1 MNLSREHLAELIE
14 AHQLLEHPGLAIKVA
29 NLVGAPLERG
39 FEMLPAGWSDRI
51 GRTTREA
58 LMVALKGA
66 LLTMRRRPGQPSVRW
81 HRVAAATS
89 GAVGGAL
96 GLSGLAIELPL
107 STLIICRSIADIAR
121 AQGESLDDLDTRLAC
136 LEVFGLGGPTQ
147 EDDHADGMY
156 FAARAAM
163 SKTVAEAAEF
173 LSSHALLGEGA
184 PTLVRMVGA
193 VASRFQIQV
202 SEKVAAQAIPVI
214 GAASGAVINLLFIEH
229 FQGMS
234 HGHFTIRRLS
244 RLYGESTVRAA
255 YRAVGEVE
263 RQRAA

>member
-1 MNLSREHLAELIE
+1 MKLSREHLAELVE
-14 AHQLLEHPGLAIKVA
+14 ARQLLEHPGLAIKVA

-39 FEMLPAGWSDRI
+39 FELLPAGWSERI

-66 LLTMRRRPGQPSVRW
+66 LLTMKRRPIGPSVGW

-96 GLSGLAIELPL
+96 GLTGLAFELPV
-107 STLIICRSIADIAR
+107 STMIICRSIADIAR
-121 AQGESLDDLDTRLAC
+121 SQGESLDDLDTRLAC
-136 LEVFGLGGPTQ
+136 LEVFGLGGTTPD
-147 EDDHADGMY
+147 DDHADGMY

-163 SKTVAEAAEF
+163 SKTVAEATEYLGA
-173 LSSHALLGEGA
+173 HALLGEGA
-184 PTLVRMVGA
+184 PVLLRMLNA
-193 VASRFQIQV
+193 VAARFQVQV
-202 SEKVAAQAIPVI
+202 SEKIAAQAIPLI
-214 GAASGAVINLLFIEH
+214 GAASGAVINLLFVEH

-234 HGHFTIRRLS
+234 HGHFTIRRLT
-244 RLYGESTVRAA
+244 RIYGESTVRAA